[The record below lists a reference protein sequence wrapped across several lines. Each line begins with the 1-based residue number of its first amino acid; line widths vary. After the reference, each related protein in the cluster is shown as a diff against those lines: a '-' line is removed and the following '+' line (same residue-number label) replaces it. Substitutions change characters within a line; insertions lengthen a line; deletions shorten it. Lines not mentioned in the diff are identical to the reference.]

1 MQAIVVQCRFLTR
14 EMQLILSGL
23 TDEHRALQ
31 PRPGGKTAGWLIGHI
46 AVTGDFGRRLCG
58 RIPLCPKE
66 WRALFNPGSQ
76 PSTNADVY
84 PSMDLL
90 CRTASDVYRDLCDA
104 ALSADPA
111 LLAVETP
118 YAPVRADMPTADIF
132 VRYLMSGHLAYHL
145 GQLTEWRATVGLTP
159 RPHISDAIA

>member
-1 MQAIVVQCRFLTR
+1 MHDSVVQCRFLMR
-14 EMQLILSGL
+14 EMEMIVSGL
-23 TDEHRALQ
+23 ADEHRALQ
-31 PRPGGKTAGWLIGHI
+31 QRPGAKTAGWLIGHI

-58 RIPLCPKE
+58 RTPLCPKE

-76 PSTNADVY
+76 PSAKADTY
-84 PSMDLL
+84 PSMELL
-90 CRTASDVYRDLCDA
+90 CRTAQDVYRDLCDA
-104 ALSADPA
+104 ALTADPA

-145 GQLTEWRATVGLTP
+145 GQLTEWRAAVGLTP
-159 RPHISDAIA
+159 RPQIDTAFA